1 MRPVRSSGGPAR
13 LRRVLQA
20 PTLPAAGPCLNFVEA
35 VLNQPC
41 TRPAPPPLPRLAAA
55 LFELDAPPL
64 DPGTANETTAVT
76 AAATVI
82 GAAIAAVTAVAT
94 VITVGMAVA
103 HTTAAVAHTTA
114 VVAATT
120 AVAAMA
126 VAVTVNCPE
135 V

>member
-1 MRPVRSSGGPAR
+1 M
-13 LRRVLQA
+13 RRVLQA

-76 AAATVI
+76 AA
-82 GAAIAAVTAVAT
+82 
-94 VITVGMAVA
+94 
-103 HTTAAVAHTTA
+103 TTA
-114 VVAATT
+114 VPGWVGGRVGRRCFLIPVLARSVVAKEK
-120 AVAAMA
+120 
-126 VAVTVNCPE
+126 VNQKA
-135 V
+135 